1 VPIRPTAL
9 PVERGSAG
17 IEDASSDAA
26 EADTSMRAIE
36 PGIGGFQVLAGPVAA
51 CFAAVAA
58 ALLATSVARVDFTPL
73 FVPYF
78 STSIAVTILC
88 VLLSVFWWVLK
99 LALQKADKPLQQV
112 WTELRPRLLYLLL
125 PTIVFPLFLVS
136 YTAAKTSIPFIVG
149 YSWDGIWAEADRLIF
164 RDDAWRITHRLLGED
179 FMVVW
184 QWFYTV
190 AWGGAFI
197 VSSALIPLNARPR
210 FTAIFYTAMIGS
222 WLLGGIVMA
231 YLVSAAGPV
240 FAPMF
245 DPRLA
250 AEFGPLHQSLERGLA
265 ADGPIGFTQH
275 YLASIINMHVATKGG
290 GISAMP
296 SMHLAAAS
304 VYVLAARRTR
314 WFAPTIAFWLI
325 IFVCSGYFG
334 YHYWVDGIAAA
345 AVATLCWK
353 IAEWSYQRI
362 EVRLTPPAQTV
373 PVPSVATAG
382 LTASA

>member
-1 VPIRPTAL
+1 MPIRSPAV
-9 PVERGSAG
+9 PVERSFTGR
-17 IEDASSDAA
+17 
-26 EADTSMRAIE
+26 ADTSGDAVETDKVSDSE
-36 PGIGGFQVLAGPVAA
+36 PEIAGLRVLAGPVALCLA
-51 CFAAVAA
+51 TVAA
-58 ALLATSVARVDFTPL
+58 ALFTASVGRVDFTLL

-88 VLLSVFWWVLK
+88 VLLCVFWWVAK
-99 LALQKADKPLQQV
+99 LALQKADKPLHRV
-112 WTELRPRLLYLLL
+112 WAELRPRLLYLLL

-149 YSWDGIWAEADRLIF
+149 YRWDGFWAGADRLIF
-164 RDDAWRITHRLLGED
+164 GDDAWRITHRWLGEN

-184 QWFYTV
+184 QWIYTV
-190 AWGGAFI
+190 VWGGAFAF
-197 VSSALIPLNARPR
+197 SSVLVPLNARPR
-210 FTAIFYTAMIGS
+210 VTAVFYTAMIAT

-231 YLVSAAGPV
+231 YLVSAAGPI

-250 AEFGPLHQSLERGLA
+250 SEFRPLHQALQRGLG
-265 ADGPIGFTQH
+265 DNGPIAFTQH
-275 YLASIINMHVATKGG
+275 YLASLIKTHVAIKGG

-296 SMHLAAAS
+296 SMHLGAAS

-345 AVATLCWK
+345 AVATFCWAVAERFYPRNGTRI
-353 IAEWSYQRI
+353 IAQ
-362 EVRLTPPAQTV
+362 VNAG
-373 PVPSVATAG
+373 PVPDLSTGEPAAT
-382 LTASA
+382 

>member
-1 VPIRPTAL
+1 MR
-9 PVERGSAG
+9 
-17 IEDASSDAA
+17 DAQP
-26 EADTSMRAIE
+26 E
-36 PGIGGFQVLAGPVAA
+36 IGGFQALAGPVAVCLA
-51 CFAAVAA
+51 TSAA
-58 ALLATSVARVDFTPL
+58 ALIATSVARVDFASL

-88 VLLSVFWWVLK
+88 LLLCVFWWVLK
-99 LALQKADKPLQQV
+99 LALQKADKPLLQV
-112 WTELRPRLLYLLL
+112 WAELRPRLLYLLL

-149 YSWDGIWAEADRLIF
+149 YSWDGFWAAADKFIF
-164 RDDAWRITHRLLGED
+164 GDDAWRITHRWLGEN
-179 FMVVW
+179 FMTLW

-190 AWGGAFI
+190 VWGGALIF
-197 VSSALIPLNARPR
+197 SSVLIPLNARPR
-210 FTAIFYTAMIGS
+210 LTTVFYTAMIGS

-250 AEFGPLHQSLERGLA
+250 PEFGPLHQSLQRGLGVN
-265 ADGPIGFTQH
+265 GPIAFTQH
-275 YLASIINMHVATKGG
+275 YLASIINLHVATKGG

-314 WFAPTIAFWLI
+314 WIVPTIAFWLI
-325 IFVCSGYFG
+325 IFICSGYFG

-345 AVATLCWK
+345 GVATFCWML
-353 IAEWSYQRI
+353 AEGWCGRI
-362 EVRLTPPAQTV
+362 EGRLTAQANTG
-373 PVPSVATAG
+373 PMSDVATG
-382 LTASA
+382 VLTAGA